1 MASDRIKK
9 LLEFLEKEP
18 QDVFLNYAL
27 ALEYQNDPATLDQAR
42 QLFENIISKDEN
54 YLAAYYQLGK
64 LLESKGEIKEALE
77 IFKTGREKA
86 KNQKNNKS
94 AGEFEEAIFMLED

>member
-1 MASDRIKK
+1 MGPGRIRQ

-18 QDVFLNYAL
+18 DDTFLNYAL
-27 ALEYQNDPATLDQAR
+27 ALEYQKDAATIDRAQ
-42 QLFENIISKDEN
+42 QLFEMIIRKDEN

-64 LLESKGEIKEALE
+64 LFEVKGEISAAISTL
-77 IFKTGREKA
+77 KA
-86 KNQKNNKS
+86 GHQKAIIQKNRKA